1 MGSQR
6 VNSVSLM
13 KNKIEEYARLTQERL
28 SEELVVDEVPYMTLL
43 DSMSYSTL
51 AGGKRVRPYLVL
63 EFCELC
69 GVNKEKA
76 LNYAAAAEMIH
87 TFSLIHDDLPGM
99 DNDDYRRGRLTNH
112 RVFGEATAILAGDAL
127 VFKAIETSAKSDL
140 TPKQNVEAIKL
151 LCKKSG
157 AHGMCGGQQIDLEG
171 EKRPLGKEEILLMYK
186 MKTCDLLSMSCQLGV
201 IAANGSESEKRFAD
215 HFGEYFGK
223 AFQIIDDLL
232 DMDGDPLLLGKSTGS
247 DEKNEK
253 STLVKYIGKDKAI
266 ALASDYSER
275 AKDMLYRFND
285 CEARTRLFDFCD
297 KMLRRKR

>member
-1 MGSQR
+1 MNS
-6 VNSVSLM
+6 VNSM
-13 KNKIEEYARLTQERL
+13 KSKIEEYALLIQDKL
-28 SEELVVDEVPYMTLL
+28 SELLTVDEVPYMTLL

-69 GVNKEKA
+69 GVKKETA
-76 LNYAAAAEMIH
+76 LNYAAAIEMIH

-112 RVFGEATAILAGDAL
+112 RIFGEATAILAGDAL
-127 VFKAIETSAKSDL
+127 VFKAIETAAKSGL
-140 TPKQNVEAIKL
+140 SPEQNIEAIKL

-186 MKTCDLLSMSCQLGV
+186 MKTCDLLSVSCQLGV
-201 IAANGSESEKRFAD
+201 VAANGSENEKRFAD

-232 DMDGDPLLLGKSTGS
+232 DLDGDPLLLGKSTGS

-253 STLVKYIGKDKAI
+253 STLVKYIGKEKAI
-266 ALASDYSER
+266 SLATDYSER
-275 AKDMLYRFND
+275 AKDMLYQFKE
-285 CEARTRLFDFCD
+285 CEARTRLFEFCD
-297 KMLRRKR
+297 KMLCRKR

>member
-1 MGSQR
+1 MNS
-6 VNSVSLM
+6 VNSM
-13 KNKIEEYARLTQERL
+13 KSKIEEYALLIQDKL
-28 SEELVVDEVPYMTLL
+28 SELLTVDEVPYMTLL
-43 DSMSYSTL
+43 DSMGYSTL

-69 GVNKEKA
+69 GVKKETA
-76 LNYAAAAEMIH
+76 LNYAAAIEMIH

-112 RVFGEATAILAGDAL
+112 RIFGEATAILAGDAL
-127 VFKAIETSAKSDL
+127 VFKAIETAAKSGL
-140 TPKQNVEAIKL
+140 SPEQNIEAIKL

-186 MKTCDLLSMSCQLGV
+186 MKTCDLLSVSCQLGV
-201 IAANGSESEKRFAD
+201 VAANGSESEKKAAD

-232 DMDGDPLLLGKSTGS
+232 DLDGDPLLLGKSTGS

-253 STLVKYIGKDKAI
+253 STLVKYIGKEKAI
-266 ALASDYSER
+266 SLATDYSER
-275 AKDMLYRFND
+275 AKDMLYQFKE
-285 CEARTRLFDFCD
+285 CEARTRLFEFCD
-297 KMLRRKR
+297 KMLCRKR